1 MRLHEFFNGCSTR
14 LFGRKFAGIL
24 LVKTDP
30 SVVAIAIIA
39 CCTAHAQTY
48 GISTFA
54 GGAAPTN
61 IPAKSSSASAP
72 QAVAVDAIGDVFFAD
87 FYSDIVRVDAVTGQ
101 LTVVAGNS
109 TPGFSGDDGLATN
122 AQLNQPAG
130 IAVDLAGNLYIAD
143 TLNNRIRRVSH
154 GVIATIAGDGT
165 TAVMNM
171 PLEIAVDV
179 SGNVYVADSG
189 NNRVLEISQ
198 GRVATVATLP
208 PTIGCVGVA
217 VSPNGTLYVSGSVN
231 VYEMD
236 DGVFNWVSQ
245 NPPPAKFEPVGIA
258 VDANGRV
265 YVADVGNHEIWQI
278 SNGTMTVV
286 AGNGTLGY
294 SGDNGPATLAEL
306 NWAEWVAVDAA
317 DNLYIADS
325 MNNRIRKVTLGVIT
339 TIAGNGTTG
348 FASNGEAAKN
358 AQLNLPQGIAI
369 DGGGNVYIADTG
381 SNRVF
386 EVSHGG
392 IAIVAGNGTAGFSG
406 DGGAAT
412 SAQLNQPQGI
422 AVDGLGDVYITDSG
436 NNRIR
441 KVAKGLITTVAGN
454 GMSGFGGD
462 GGPATAAQLDAPQ
475 GGLAVDANG
484 NLYIA
489 DTFNGRIRE
498 VSNGVIT
505 TVAGNGRFGF
515 SGDGGPAIDASLN
528 GPVGVAIDSQSNLYI
543 ADTGY
548 PIDGVGRI
556 RKVSNGVI
564 TTVAGGG
571 LALPPN
577 LGDNGP
583 ATQATLAFPKSVA
596 VDSAGNLYIADA
608 GGPLTETGAGGYA
621 RVRKVSNGVI
631 TTIAGA
637 GLAGFGGDY
646 GPASAAGLNV
656 PQSVAVDGAGN
667 VYVADSGSGAL
678 LSNGNAL
685 YLHLADTG
693 NNRIRILTPNPA
705 PAISPGGIVPNDGS
719 VPVIQA
725 TSWISI
731 YGSYLANGT
740 YLWNGDFP
748 MSLGGTSVTIDG
760 KQAYLWFV
768 SPTQINAQAPDDAT
782 TGPVTVAVTTPFG
795 TASGTVTLAP
805 YGPAFSLLVDGKHVA
820 AEIISPN
827 GTGAYDLGYYDL
839 VGPANTFSFAT
850 RPVKPGEML
859 SLFGV
864 GFGPT
869 TPPVPAGLTF
879 SGAAPTGS
887 PVTITI
893 GGVAARVSF
902 EGLTAAGLY
911 QFNVIVPN
919 APSGDQ
925 ALQATVNGMQ
935 TLPGPV
941 VTIQ

>member
-1 MRLHEFFNGCSTR
+1 MRLREFFNGCCAG
-14 LFGRKFAGIL
+14 LFGRKFARIL
-24 LVKTDP
+24 IVKTDP
-30 SVVAIAIIA
+30 SLVALAIIA
-39 CCTAHAQTY
+39 CVTAHAQTY

-54 GGAAPTN
+54 GGAPPTAV
-61 IPAKSSSASAP
+61 PATSTSASEP

-87 FYSDIVRVDAVTGQ
+87 FYSDIMRVDAVTGQ
-101 LTVVAGNS
+101 LTVVAGNG
-109 TPGFSGDDGLATN
+109 TPGFSGDNGLATN

-171 PLEIAVDV
+171 PLGIAVDV

-208 PTIGCVGVA
+208 PSIGCVGVA
-217 VSPNGTLYVSGSVN
+217 VSPNGTLYVSTSVN
-231 VYEMD
+231 VYQMN
-236 DGVFNWVSQ
+236 DGLLVWVSQ
-245 NPPPAKFEPVGIA
+245 NPAPPKFEPVGIA

-286 AGNGTLGY
+286 AGNGASGY

-339 TIAGNGTTG
+339 TIAGGYGTAG
-348 FASNGEAAKN
+348 PESNGRPTTS
-358 AQLNLPQGIAI
+358 AQLNLPQGIAT
-369 DGGGNVYIADTG
+369 DAAGNVYIADTG

-386 EVSHGG
+386 EVSHGARG
-392 IAIVAGNGTAGFSG
+392 IVAGNGTAGFSG

-412 SAQLNQPQGI
+412 SAQLNQPEGV
-422 AVDGLGDVYITDSG
+422 AVDGFGNVYITDSL
-436 NNRIR
+436 NHRIR
-441 KVAKGLITTVAGN
+441 KVTQGVITTVAGN
-454 GMSGFGGD
+454 GTLGFSGD
-462 GGPATAAQLDAPQ
+462 GGPATAAQLSVPQ
-475 GGLAVDANG
+475 GGLAIDADG

-489 DTFNGRIRE
+489 DTFNWRIRE

-505 TVAGNGRFGF
+505 TVTGNGGFYF

-528 GPVGVAIDSQSNLYI
+528 GPVGVAIDSQNNLYI

-548 PIDGVGRI
+548 PDGAGRI

-571 LALPPN
+571 RVLPGN

-583 ATQATLAFPKSVA
+583 ATRAVLSFPKSIA

-608 GGPLTETGAGGYA
+608 GSSAPVAGAGAYA

-637 GLAGFGGDY
+637 GPAGFGGDN
-646 GPASAAGLNV
+646 GPASAAALNV

-667 VYVADSGSGAL
+667 VYVADSGSAAL
-678 LSNGNAL
+678 VSNGNAL
-685 YLHLADTG
+685 ALHLLDTG
-693 NNRIRILTPNPA
+693 NNRIRVLTPNPV
-705 PAISPGGIVPNDGS
+705 PSILPGGIVPNDGS
-719 VPVIQA
+719 VSVIQA
-725 TSWISI
+725 GSWISI
-731 YGSYLANGT
+731 YGSFLANGT

-748 MSLGGTSVTIDG
+748 ISLGGTSVTIDG
-760 KQAYLWFV
+760 KPAYLWFV
-768 SPTQINAQAPDDAT
+768 SPTQINAQAPDDTAT
-782 TGPVTVAVTTPFG
+782 GMVSVVVTTPFG
-795 TASGTVTLAP
+795 TASSTVTLAP
-805 YGPAFSLLVDGKHVA
+805 YGPSFSLLDDGKHVA
-820 AEIISPN
+820 GEIVSQN

-869 TPPVPAGLTF
+869 TPHVPAGVTF
-879 SGAAPTGS
+879 SGAAPTGG
-887 PVTITI
+887 PVTIMI
-893 GGVAARVSF
+893 GGVTARVIF
-902 EGLTAAGLY
+902 EGLTAAGLF

-925 ALQATVNGMQ
+925 ALQATVNGVQ
-935 TLPGPV
+935 TASGPV

>member
-1 MRLHEFFNGCSTR
+1 MRLHEFFNGCCAR
-14 LFGRKFAGIL
+14 LFGLKFARIL
-24 LVKTDP
+24 LVRTDP
-30 SVVAIAIIA
+30 SLVALAIIG

-54 GGAAPTN
+54 GGAPPTAV
-61 IPAKSSSASAP
+61 PATSTSASEP
-72 QAVAVDAIGDVFFAD
+72 QAVAVDAVGDVFFAD
-87 FYSDIVRVDAVTGQ
+87 FYSDIMRVDAVTGQ
-101 LTVVAGNS
+101 LTVVAGNG

-143 TLNNRIRRVSH
+143 TLNNRVRRVSH

-171 PLEIAVDV
+171 PLGIAVDI

-198 GRVATVATLP
+198 GSIATVATLS
-208 PTIGCVGVA
+208 PTIGCAGVA
-217 VSPNGTLYVSGSVN
+217 VSPNGTLYVSTSVN
-231 VYEMD
+231 VYQMN
-236 DGVFNWVSQ
+236 DGLLVRVSQ
-245 NPPPAKFEPVGIA
+245 SPPPAKFEPVGIA

-286 AGNGTLGY
+286 AGNGASGY

-339 TIAGNGTTG
+339 TIAGGYGTAG
-348 FASNGEAAKN
+348 PESNGRPTTS
-358 AQLNLPQGIAI
+358 AQLNLPQGIAT
-369 DGGGNVYIADTG
+369 DAAGNVYIADTG

-386 EVSHGG
+386 EVSHGARG
-392 IAIVAGNGTAGFSG
+392 IVAGNGTAGFSG

-412 SAQLNQPQGI
+412 SAQLNQPEGV
-422 AVDGLGDVYITDSG
+422 AVDGFGNVYITDSL
-436 NNRIR
+436 NHRIR
-441 KVAKGLITTVAGN
+441 KVTQGVITTVAGN
-454 GMSGFGGD
+454 GTLGFSGD
-462 GGPATAAQLDAPQ
+462 GGPATAAQLSVPQ
-475 GGLAVDANG
+475 GGLAIDADG

-489 DTFNGRIRE
+489 DTFNWRIRE

-505 TVAGNGRFGF
+505 TVTGNGGFYF

-528 GPVGVAIDSQSNLYI
+528 GPVGVAIDSQNNLYI

-548 PIDGVGRI
+548 PDGAGRI

-571 LALPPN
+571 RVLPGN

-583 ATQATLAFPKSVA
+583 ATRAVLSFPKSIA

-608 GGPLTETGAGGYA
+608 GSSAPVAGAGAYA

-637 GLAGFGGDY
+637 GPAGFGGDN
-646 GPASAAGLNV
+646 GPASAAALNV

-667 VYVADSGSGAL
+667 VYVADSGSAAL
-678 LSNGNAL
+678 VSNGNAL
-685 YLHLADTG
+685 ALHLLDTG
-693 NNRIRILTPNPA
+693 NNRIRVLTPNPV
-705 PAISPGGIVPNDGS
+705 PSILPGGIVPNDGS
-719 VPVIQA
+719 VSVIQA
-725 TSWISI
+725 GSWISI
-731 YGSYLANGT
+731 YGSFLANGT

-748 MSLGGTSVTIDG
+748 ISLGGTSVTIDG
-760 KQAYLWFV
+760 KPAYLWFV
-768 SPTQINAQAPDDAT
+768 SPTQINAQAPDDTAT
-782 TGPVTVAVTTPFG
+782 GMVSVVITTPFG
-795 TASGTVTLAP
+795 TASSTVTLAP
-805 YGPAFSLLVDGKHVA
+805 YGPSFSLLDDGKHVA
-820 AEIISPN
+820 GEIVSQN

-869 TPPVPAGLTF
+869 TPHVPAGVTF
-879 SGAAPTGS
+879 SGAAPTGG
-887 PVTITI
+887 PVTIMI
-893 GGVAARVSF
+893 GGVTARVIF
-902 EGLTAAGLY
+902 EGLTAAGLF

-925 ALQATVNGMQ
+925 ALQATVNGVQ
-935 TLPGPV
+935 TASGPV

>member
-1 MRLHEFFNGCSTR
+1 M
-14 LFGRKFAGIL
+14 
-24 LVKTDP
+24 
-30 SVVAIAIIA
+30 
-39 CCTAHAQTY
+39 
-48 GISTFA
+48 
-54 GGAAPTN
+54 
-61 IPAKSSSASAP
+61 
-72 QAVAVDAIGDVFFAD
+72 AVDAVGDVFFAD

-101 LTVVAGNS
+101 LTVVAGNG
-109 TPGFSGDDGLATN
+109 TPGFSGDNGLATN

-165 TAVMNM
+165 RAAIYM
-171 PLEIAVDV
+171 PLGIAVDV

-208 PTIGCVGVA
+208 PSIGCVGVA
-217 VSPNGTLYVSGSVN
+217 VSPNGTLYVSTSVN
-231 VYEMD
+231 VYQMN
-236 DGVFNWVSQ
+236 DGALDWVSQ
-245 NPPPAKFEPVGIA
+245 NPPPAKFEPIGIA

-278 SNGTMTVV
+278 SNGTMTVA

-348 FASNGEAAKN
+348 LVRNGEPATS
-358 AQLNLPQGIAI
+358 AQLNLPQAIAT
-369 DGGGNVYIADTG
+369 DVAGNVYIADTG

-386 EVSHGG
+386 EVSHGA

-406 DGGAAT
+406 DGAAAT
-412 SAQLNQPQGI
+412 SAQLNKPQGV
-422 AVDGLGDVYITDSG
+422 AVDGFGSVYITDSE
-436 NNRIR
+436 NSRIR
-441 KVAKGLITTVAGN
+441 KVTKGVITTVAGN
-454 GMSGFGGD
+454 GTSGFSGD
-462 GGPATAAQLDAPQ
+462 GGPATAAQFDASQ
-475 GGLAVDANG
+475 GGLASDANG

-515 SGDGGPAIDASLN
+515 LGDGGPAIDASLN
-528 GPVGVAIDSQSNLYI
+528 NPVGVAVDSQGSLYI
-543 ADTGY
+543 ADAGY
-548 PIDGVGRI
+548 SVGGVSRI

-571 LALPPN
+571 LGLTPGN

-583 ATQATLAFPKSVA
+583 ATQATLLVPKSMA
-596 VDSAGNLYIADA
+596 VDSAGDLYIADA
-608 GGPLTETGAGGYA
+608 SGFPTDAGGPAFAGAYA

-631 TTIAGA
+631 TTVAGA
-637 GLAGFGGDY
+637 GLLAFGGDY
-646 GPASAAGLNV
+646 GPASAAELNM

-667 VYVADSGSGAL
+667 VYVADSGSGGL
-678 LSNGNAL
+678 FGDGNAL
-685 YLHLADTG
+685 ALHLSGTG
-693 NNRIRILTPNPA
+693 NNRIRVLTPNPV

-719 VPVIQA
+719 NSIIQA
-725 TSWISI
+725 GSWISI

-760 KQAYLWFV
+760 KPAYLWFV

-795 TASGTVTLAP
+795 TASGTVTLAA
-805 YGPAFSLLVDGKHVA
+805 YGPAFSLLGDGRHVA

-827 GTGAYDLGYYDL
+827 GTGAYDFGYYDL

-869 TPPVPAGLTF
+869 TLPAPAGATF
-879 SGAAPTGS
+879 SGAAPTSS

-893 GGVAARVSF
+893 GGVTARVIF

-925 ALQATVNGMQ
+925 ALQATVNGAQ
-935 TLPGPV
+935 TTLGPV